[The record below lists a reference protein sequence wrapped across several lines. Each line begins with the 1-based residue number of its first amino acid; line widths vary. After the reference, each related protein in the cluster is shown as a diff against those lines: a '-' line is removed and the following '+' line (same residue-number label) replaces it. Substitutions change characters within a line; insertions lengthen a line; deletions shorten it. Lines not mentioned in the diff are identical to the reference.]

1 MKLFRKFPFTISKV
15 VLDIQYK
22 KLSIRID
29 EQVAKQL
36 KIKDLRKFKKY
47 WKKVKVGWNKVQCLA
62 FFQENNFCNS
72 GLKLPRSRYQ
82 SFLLMSNFASFLHFV
97 PEILFKINFYY
108 LLQVLDSI
116 QIQYFDLF
124 YQKKVVFIEKSKV

>member
-22 KLSIRID
+22 KLSIRVD

-62 FFQENNFCNS
+62 FFQENNFYNS

-116 QIQYFDLF
+116 QIQHFDLF
-124 YQKKVVFIEKSKV
+124 YQKKVLFIEKSKV